1 MNAPLRVLCILS
13 LTALLATPAT
23 AEVAYYS
30 TYYSPAAG
38 VCCGD
43 GQTYRIVYQTVY
55 EQHQA
60 TAYRLEYETVCEE
73 RQVTTY
79 KPVWETQVREN
90 RYKVGKQI
98 YETAE
103 REEAYTV
110 SRPIYE
116 TEYRDASYNRVRI
129 VQETAE
135 REEAY
140 TVSRPVY
147 ETAERE
153 ECYTVARPVYETTYR
168 TEYQTVMQPVTT
180 CRTEYVDQGRYVEQ
194 TVLKPGLPATKLA
207 WQPAA
212 CVTNPVTGAVY
223 QQPAGLYWQQSPA
236 GRYEV

>member
-1 MNAPLRVLCILS
+1 MNAPLRVLCLLS
-13 LTALLATPAT
+13 LVALLATPAT

-55 EQHQA
+55 EQQQV
-60 TAYRLEYETVCEE
+60 TAYRIEYETVCEE
-73 RQVTTY
+73 RQVTSY

-90 RYKVGKQI
+90 RYQGGQADH
-98 YETAE
+98 ETAE

-110 SRPIYE
+110 TRPVYE
-116 TEYRDASYNRVRI
+116 TQFRDASYNRVRI

-135 REEAY
+135 REESY

-153 ECYTVARPVYETTYR
+153 ECYTVRGPSTRPLPHRVSDRDAAGDDLPHGIRRSRALRRADGPQAGPAGHEADLAAGRLRHRSGDRRDVSAAR
-168 TEYQTVMQPVTT
+168 
-180 CRTEYVDQGRYVEQ
+180 
-194 TVLKPGLPATKLA
+194 
-207 WQPAA
+207 
-212 CVTNPVTGAVY
+212 GAVL
-223 QQPAGLYWQQSPA
+223 AAVA
-236 GRYEV
+236 GRAL